1 MLRSDV
7 QMPLTNEDRGA
18 AGDDAHLNGAWYA
31 DQFRVGQNA
40 FEFKIDCGHESAE
53 EELMT
58 VYFRVIANPANAQQL
73 FRLLGVALLRYCD
86 TYGVIDNGDGPAPPR
101 RDV

>member
-1 MLRSDV
+1 MKTDSG
-7 QMPLTNEDRGA
+7 E
-18 AGDDAHLNGAWYA
+18 AGDDEPWTAGAWYA

-40 FEFKIDCGHESAE
+40 FEFKIDCGHESPE

-58 VYFRVIANPANAQQL
+58 VYFRIIANPANAQQL

-86 TYGVIDNGDGPAPPR
+86 AYGLIDNGGDRPAPPGSE
-101 RDV
+101 V